1 MKNKSVHISKGVD
14 KSKSGIRSAVTAFDP
29 LIVMDRARQ
38 ELVKTNSEVALDP
51 ESNLFKA
58 VTLFEFENGALIT
71 EAVSERYK
79 TFVISLSRQFQKEF
93 NCKTASEKAI
103 VELAVVSYIRTIEI
117 QRMMKNYLD
126 QNSSSGIGVQF
137 FATLSKELD
146 RANRHFLTAVQ
157 ALRMTKQQTMHVNVK
172 TQTAVI
178 GQNQIVQSNNQ

>member
-1 MKNKSVHISKGVD
+1 MKNKLISTP
-14 KSKSGIRSAVTAFDP
+14 KSIGSAATAFDP
-29 LIVMDRARQ
+29 FVVLARAEK
-38 ELVKTNSEVALDP
+38 ELTEIKGELPVDP
-51 ESNLFKA
+51 SSNLFKA
-58 VTLFEFENGALIT
+58 ITLFEFENGALIT

-93 NCKTASEKAI
+93 NCKTASEKATA
-103 VELAVVSYIRTIEI
+103 ELAAISYIRTIEV

-126 QNSSSGIGVQF
+126 QNSSTGVGVQF
-137 FATLSKELD
+137 LALLSKELD

-157 ALRMTKQQTMHVNVK
+157 ALRMTKQQTMHVNVR